1 MRVIVG
7 LTPPTTGAAYVLGR
21 RFTDLPN
28 PGLDVG
34 VLLDASAQH
43 GGRMGREILTL
54 AQKTMGLGAGRVDE
68 MLDLVSLTETEEG
81 RRVRDYSLGMRQRLG
96 IAQALLGSRLSWMS
110 RPTASTRPGS
120 AGCATCCAFTYH
132 LNVLADFEDPDSKV
146 VGVEFAGTSISS
158 GRDGGE
164 TDAGLE
170 VRKQANPHLVKA
182 DLRRGYLRQDRPRP
196 VDDAGVCHRHLTPTT
211 ARGRRT
217 PW

>member
-1 MRVIVG
+1 
-7 LTPPTTGAAYVLGR
+7 
-21 RFTDLPN
+21 
-28 PGLDVG
+28 
-34 VLLDASAQH
+34 
-43 GGRMGREILTL
+43 MGREILTL

-96 IAQALLGSRLSWMS
+96 IAQALLGAGLSWMS

-170 VRKQANPHLVKA
+170 VRKRANPHLVKA
-182 DLRRGYLRQDRPRP
+182 DLRRGYP
-196 VDDAGVCHRHLTPTT
+196 AGSPTT
-211 ARGRRT
+211 CGRRRCVPST
-217 PW
+217 ASHPDYSAWTSHTLVTDPRRPGIEIALIHGEVYASFT